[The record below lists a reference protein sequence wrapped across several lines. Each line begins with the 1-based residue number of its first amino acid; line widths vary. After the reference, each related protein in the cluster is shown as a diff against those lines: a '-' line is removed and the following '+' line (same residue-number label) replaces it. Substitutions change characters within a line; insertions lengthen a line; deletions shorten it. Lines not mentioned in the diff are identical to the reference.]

1 MSQSHV
7 PAALR
12 RLVRERAGERCEYCL
27 MPEALAFALHTIDH
41 IIAEKHGGLTEE
53 GNLALACTLCNQ
65 HKGSDLS
72 SIDPATGELVP
83 LYHPRIHA
91 WTDHFTLSA
100 GRIEPLSPLGIV
112 TVRLLKLNEAERV
125 HERGLMQAA
134 GFLHS

>member
-41 IIAEKHGGLTEE
+41 IIAEKHGGLTDE
-53 GNLALACTLCNQ
+53 GNLALACALCNQ

-91 WTDHFTLSA
+91 WTDHFRLSA
-100 GRIEPLSPLGIV
+100 GRIEPLSPLGVV

-125 HERGLMQAA
+125 RERGLLQAA
-134 GFLHS
+134 GFLAS